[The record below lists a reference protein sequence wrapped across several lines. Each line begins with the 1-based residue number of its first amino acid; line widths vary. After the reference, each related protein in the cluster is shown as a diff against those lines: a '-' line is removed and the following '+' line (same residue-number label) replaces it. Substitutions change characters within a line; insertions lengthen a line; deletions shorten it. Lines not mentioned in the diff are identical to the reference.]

1 MLHIYIPEDNDAYN
15 WKQEQQQN
23 ELAVQI
29 SENKA
34 EGIHTKHD

>member
-1 MLHIYIPEDNDAYN
+1 MLHIYIPEDNGAYN
-15 WKQEQQQN
+15 WKQQQN
-23 ELAVQI
+23 ELVVQI